1 MSSSHSHHHNDDADS
16 EQKTRLVV
24 AITLVMMTIEVS
36 AGLFTN
42 SMALLADGWHMGT
55 HAAALGITLYAYY
68 YVRTESKV
76 KKKKDRVMALGGFA
90 SAIVLGLVALY
101 IGWES
106 FNKIMHPADI
116 KFKEAMLV
124 AIIGL
129 IVNIACANILGH
141 DHVHHHHDK
150 PKKKSKKTKPKE
162 NDRGTWNIVLD
173 SYRKDWKVMLGKFEG
188 VMTNPDDIEDLNRR
202 GAYLHVL
209 ADALVSVMVIVAL
222 LFGMLNPSAFS
233 ILDPLIGIVAGAVI
247 ARWAVG
253 LLIDSRNQLLEI
265 NSCEF
270 FTSTIRRKSLQTW

>member
-1 MSSSHSHHHNDDADS
+1 MSSSPSHHHHDDEDS
-16 EQKTRLVV
+16 ERKTRLVV
-24 AITLVMMTIEVS
+24 AITVVMMVIEVS
-36 AGLFTN
+36 AGIFTK

-76 KKKKDRVMALGGFA
+76 KKKKDQVMALGGFA

-106 FNKIMHPADI
+106 IDKIINPADI
-116 KFKEAMLV
+116 KFEEAMVV
-124 AIIGL
+124 AIVGL
-129 IVNIACANILGH
+129 VVNIGCANILGH
-141 DHVHHHHDK
+141 DHGHHHHNHDEPKMK
-150 PKKKSKKTKPKE
+150 PKKTKPKE
-162 NDRGTWNIVLD
+162 NDRGTWSMVLD

-209 ADALVSVMVIVAL
+209 ADALVSVMVILAL

-265 NSCEF
+265 N
-270 FTSTIRRKSLQTW
+270 

>member
-1 MSSSHSHHHNDDADS
+1 MSSTHSHHHHHHDDDADS
-16 EQKTRLVV
+16 ERKTRLVV
-24 AITLVMMTIEVS
+24 AITVVMMVIEVS
-36 AGLFTN
+36 AGIFTK

-76 KKKKDRVMALGGFA
+76 KKKKDQVMALGGFA

-106 FNKIMHPADI
+106 IDKIINPADI
-116 KFKEAMLV
+116 KFKEAMVV

-129 IVNIACANILGH
+129 VVNIACANILGH
-141 DHVHHHHDK
+141 DHHHGHHHHHHNHDEPKKK
-150 PKKKSKKTKPKE
+150 PKKTEPEE
-162 NDRGTWNIVLD
+162 NDRGTWSMVLD

-209 ADALVSVMVIVAL
+209 ADALVSVMVILAL
-222 LFGMLNPSAFS
+222 LFGMFNPSAFS

-265 NSCEF
+265 N
-270 FTSTIRRKSLQTW
+270 

>member
-1 MSSSHSHHHNDDADS
+1 MSSSHSHHHNDEEES
-16 EQKTRLVV
+16 ERKTRLVV
-24 AITLVMMTIEVS
+24 VLTLIMMTIEVS
-36 AGLFTN
+36 AGMLTN

-68 YVRTESKV
+68 YIRKESKV

-106 FNKIMHPADI
+106 FDKIINPADI

-129 IVNIACANILGH
+129 VVNIGCANILGH
-141 DHVHHHHDK
+141 DHGHHHDE
-150 PKKKSKKTKPKE
+150 PKKKPGRPKKTKPKE
-162 NDRGTWNIVLD
+162 NDRGTWNMVLD

-222 LFGMLNPSAFS
+222 LFGMLDPTAFS

-253 LLIDSRNQLLEI
+253 VLIDSRNQLLEI
-265 NSCEF
+265 D
-270 FTSTIRRKSLQTW
+270 

>member
-1 MSSSHSHHHNDDADS
+1 MSSSHSHHHNDDEES
-16 EQKTRLVV
+16 ERKTRLVV
-24 AITLVMMTIEVS
+24 VITLVMMTIEIS
-36 AGLFTN
+36 AGMFTN

-68 YVRTESKV
+68 YIRKESKV

-106 FNKIMHPADI
+106 FNKIINPADI

-129 IVNIACANILGH
+129 VVNIGCANILGH
-141 DHVHHHHDK
+141 DHGHHHDE
-150 PKKKSKKTKPKE
+150 PKKKPGRPKKTKPKE
-162 NDRGTWNIVLD
+162 NDRGTWNMVLD

-188 VMTNPDDIEDLNRR
+188 VMTNPDDIDDLNRR

-265 NSCEF
+265 D
-270 FTSTIRRKSLQTW
+270 

>member
-1 MSSSHSHHHNDDADS
+1 MSSSHSHHHNDEEES
-16 EQKTRLVV
+16 ERKTRLVV
-24 AITLVMMTIEVS
+24 VITLIMMTIEVS
-36 AGLFTN
+36 AGMLTN

-68 YVRTESKV
+68 YIRSESKV

-106 FNKIMHPADI
+106 FDKIINPADI

-129 IVNIACANILGH
+129 VVNIGCANILGH
-141 DHVHHHHDK
+141 DHGHHHDE
-150 PKKKSKKTKPKE
+150 PKKKPGQPKKTKPKG
-162 NDRGTWNIVLD
+162 NDRGTWNMVLD

-188 VMTNPDDIEDLNRR
+188 VMTNPDDIDDLNRR

-222 LFGMLNPSAFS
+222 LFGMLDPTAFS

-265 NSCEF
+265 D
-270 FTSTIRRKSLQTW
+270 

>member
-1 MSSSHSHHHNDDADS
+1 MSSSHSHHHNDEEES
-16 EQKTRLVV
+16 ERKTRLVV
-24 AITLVMMTIEVS
+24 VITLVMMTIEIS
-36 AGLFTN
+36 AGMFTN

-68 YVRTESKV
+68 YIRKESKV

-106 FNKIMHPADI
+106 FDKIINPADI
-116 KFKEAMLV
+116 KFKEAMFV

-141 DHVHHHHDK
+141 DHGHGHDK
-150 PKKKSKKTKPKE
+150 PKKESKKTKPKE
-162 NDRGTWNIVLD
+162 NDRGTWNMVLD

-188 VMTNPDDIEDLNRR
+188 VMTNPDDIDDLNRR

-222 LFGMLNPSAFS
+222 LFGMLDPTAFS

-247 ARWAVG
+247 ARWAFG

-265 NSCEF
+265 N
-270 FTSTIRRKSLQTW
+270 

>member
-1 MSSSHSHHHNDDADS
+1 MSSSHSHHHNDEEES
-16 EQKTRLVV
+16 ERKTRLVV
-24 AITLVMMTIEVS
+24 VITLIMMTIEVS
-36 AGLFTN
+36 AGIFTK

-68 YVRTESKV
+68 YIRSESKV

-106 FNKIMHPADI
+106 FDKIINPADI

-141 DHVHHHHDK
+141 DHGHGHDK

-162 NDRGTWNIVLD
+162 NDRGTWNMVLD

-188 VMTNPDDIEDLNRR
+188 VMTNPDDIDDLNRR

-265 NSCEF
+265 N
-270 FTSTIRRKSLQTW
+270 

>member
-1 MSSSHSHHHNDDADS
+1 MSSSHSHHHNDEEES
-16 EQKTRLVV
+16 ERKTRLVV
-24 AITLVMMTIEVS
+24 VITLVMMVVEVS
-36 AGLFTN
+36 VGRWAE

-68 YVRTESKV
+68 YIRSESKV

-106 FNKIMHPADI
+106 FDKIINPADI

-129 IVNIACANILGH
+129 VVNIGCANILGH
-141 DHVHHHHDK
+141 DHGHHHDE
-150 PKKKSKKTKPKE
+150 PKKKPGRPKKTKPKG
-162 NDRGTWNIVLD
+162 NNRGTWNMVLG

-188 VMTNPDDIEDLNRR
+188 VMTNPDDIDDLNRR

-222 LFGMLNPSAFS
+222 LFGMLDPTAFS

-265 NSCEF
+265 N
-270 FTSTIRRKSLQTW
+270 

>member
-1 MSSSHSHHHNDDADS
+1 MSSSHSHHHNDDEES
-16 EQKTRLVV
+16 ERKTRLVV
-24 AITLVMMTIEVS
+24 VITLVMMTIEIS
-36 AGLFTN
+36 AGMFTN

-68 YVRTESKV
+68 YIRKESKV

-106 FNKIMHPADI
+106 FNKIINPADI
-116 KFKEAMLV
+116 KFKEAMFV

-129 IVNIACANILGH
+129 VVNIACANILGH
-141 DHVHHHHDK
+141 DHGHGHDK
-150 PKKKSKKTKPKE
+150 PKKESKKTKPKE
-162 NDRGTWNIVLD
+162 NDRGTWNMVLH

-209 ADALVSVMVIVAL
+209 ADALVSMMVIMAL

-233 ILDPLIGIVAGAVI
+233 ILDPLIGIVAGVVI

-265 NSCEF
+265 N
-270 FTSTIRRKSLQTW
+270 

>member
-141 DHVHHHHDK
+141 DHGHHHHDK
-150 PKKKSKKTKPKE
+150 PKKKSKKTKPRE
-162 NDRGTWNIVLD
+162 NDRGTWNTVLD

-265 NSCEF
+265 N
-270 FTSTIRRKSLQTW
+270 

>member
-1 MSSSHSHHHNDDADS
+1 MSSSHSHHHDDEEES
-16 EQKTRLVV
+16 ERKTRLVV
-24 AITLVMMTIEVS
+24 VITLIMMTIEVS
-36 AGLFTN
+36 AGMLTN

-68 YVRTESKV
+68 YVRRESKV

-106 FNKIMHPADI
+106 FDKIINPADI

-129 IVNIACANILGH
+129 VVNIGCANILGH
-141 DHVHHHHDK
+141 DHGHHHDE
-150 PKKKSKKTKPKE
+150 PKKKPGRPKKTKPKG
-162 NDRGTWNIVLD
+162 NDRGTWNMVLD

-222 LFGMLNPSAFS
+222 LFGMLNPTAFS

-265 NSCEF
+265 D
-270 FTSTIRRKSLQTW
+270 

>member
-265 NSCEF
+265 N
-270 FTSTIRRKSLQTW
+270 

>member
-1 MSSSHSHHHNDDADS
+1 MSSSHSHHHNDEEES
-16 EQKTRLVV
+16 ERKTRLVV
-24 AITLVMMTIEVS
+24 VITLVMMVVEVS
-36 AGLFTN
+36 VGRWAE

-68 YVRTESKV
+68 YIRRESKV

-106 FNKIMHPADI
+106 FDKIINPADI

-129 IVNIACANILGH
+129 VVNIGCANILGH
-141 DHVHHHHDK
+141 DHGHHHDE
-150 PKKKSKKTKPKE
+150 PKKKPGRPKKTKPKG
-162 NDRGTWNIVLD
+162 NDRGTWNMVLD

-188 VMTNPDDIEDLNRR
+188 VMTNPDDIDDLNRR

-265 NSCEF
+265 D
-270 FTSTIRRKSLQTW
+270 

>member
-1 MSSSHSHHHNDDADS
+1 MSSSHSHHHNDEEES
-16 EQKTRLVV
+16 ERKTRLVV
-24 AITLVMMTIEVS
+24 VITLVMMTIEVS
-36 AGLFTN
+36 AGMLTN

-68 YVRTESKV
+68 YIRRESKV

-106 FNKIMHPADI
+106 FDKIINPADI

-129 IVNIACANILGH
+129 VVNIGCANILGH
-141 DHVHHHHDK
+141 DHGHHHDE
-150 PKKKSKKTKPKE
+150 PKKKPGRPKKTKPKG
-162 NDRGTWNIVLD
+162 NDRGTWNMVLD

-265 NSCEF
+265 D
-270 FTSTIRRKSLQTW
+270 

>member
-1 MSSSHSHHHNDDADS
+1 MSSSHSHHHNDDEES
-16 EQKTRLVV
+16 ERKTRLVV
-24 AITLVMMTIEVS
+24 VITLVMMTIEIS
-36 AGLFTN
+36 AGMFTN

-68 YVRTESKV
+68 YIRRESKV

-106 FNKIMHPADI
+106 FDKIINPAEI
-116 KFKEAMLV
+116 KFEEAMFV

-129 IVNIACANILGH
+129 VVNIGCANILGH
-141 DHVHHHHDK
+141 DHGHHHDE
-150 PKKKSKKTKPKE
+150 PKKKPGRPKKTKPKE
-162 NDRGTWNIVLD
+162 NDRGTWNMVLG

-188 VMTNPDDIEDLNRR
+188 VMTNPDDIDDLNRR

-222 LFGMLNPSAFS
+222 LFGMLDPTAFS

-247 ARWAVG
+247 ARWAFG

-265 NSCEF
+265 D
-270 FTSTIRRKSLQTW
+270 